1 MGKYDITLGEVPA
14 EIMGI
19 DQVGV
24 AVGLTDRH
32 TEPGYMLADG
42 TALLESEKDD
52 AGFYVG
58 GAGMDGM
65 FLRTP
70 ARYEPVRDEDGVI
83 YAFRRMSD
91 YITAFTAGEQALIC
105 DYGMNTR
112 DNLIEELSAALP
124 AVKMSSAI
132 YDLYVNT
139 IEKLYQVPER
149 DCPRLMADIRAA
161 YKGRHEQ
168 EIRERLRAAEKSAKK
183 PAKPKKR
190 SVER

>member
-1 MGKYDITLGEVPA
+1 MDKYDITLGEVPA

-24 AVGLTDRH
+24 AVGLIDRH

-42 TALLESEKDD
+42 TALLESEKDE

-83 YAFRRMSD
+83 YAFLRMSD
-91 YITAFTAGEQALIC
+91 YSQHT
-105 DYGMNTR
+105 
-112 DNLIEELSAALP
+112 
-124 AVKMSSAI
+124 
-132 YDLYVNT
+132 
-139 IEKLYQVPER
+139 
-149 DCPRLMADIRAA
+149 
-161 YKGRHEQ
+161 
-168 EIRERLRAAEKSAKK
+168 
-183 PAKPKKR
+183 
-190 SVER
+190 

>member
-1 MGKYDITLGEVPA
+1 MGSYDITLGEVPA
-14 EIMGI
+14 EIVGINQIGVPMGLI
-19 DQVGV
+19 N
-24 AVGLTDRH
+24 RR

-42 TALLESEKDD
+42 IALLESEKDE

-65 FLRTP
+65 FLSTP

-91 YITAFTAGEQALIC
+91 YLTRFNAEEQGVI
-105 DYGMNTR
+105 YSHGMNTK
-112 DNLIEELSAALP
+112 DNLIEDLSAALP
-124 AVKMSSAI
+124 ALKKSPQV
-132 YDLYVNT
+132 YDLFAST
-139 IEKLYQVPER
+139 IRKLDEVPER

-168 EIRERLRAAEKSAKK
+168 VIRERLRAAEKSAKK
-183 PAKPKKR
+183 PVKPKKR